1 MSHRNFTLFLAALGL
16 ASVACSTQ
24 SPLAPGTAGDEAPRL
39 MSAVPAST
47 GRTNADTSTALQA
60 ASTVAG
66 SYELFF
72 ISGGQI
78 VATLPVCGASSCQEL
93 SLRAHVESIFGPADR
108 GTVTFQYCSFKGRP
122 PNDITRADEAPS
134 SACEVD
140 GTGRWANLGSIRL
153 KEARDVDMNFGV
165 VQIPRTVGFR
175 FRYSPQGGDIASGVS
190 AAEDF
195 IWTEQ

>member
-1 MSHRNFTLFLAALGL
+1 MSHRNFTVFLAALGL

-24 SPLAPGTAGDEAPRL
+24 SPLAPGTAGDEVPRL
-39 MSAVPAST
+39 SVVPASS
-47 GRTNADTSTALQA
+47 GRTSADTSVALHA
-60 ASTVAG
+60 ASTVPG

-72 ISGGQI
+72 LSNGQI
-78 VATLPVCGASSCQEL
+78 VPTLPVCGPSSCQEL
-93 SLRAHVESIFGPADR
+93 TLRAHVESSFGPAAR
-108 GTVTFQYCSFKGRP
+108 GAVTFQYCSFKGRP

-140 GTGRWANLGSIRL
+140 GTARWANLLSMKVNESGDAS
-153 KEARDVDMNFGV
+153 MNFGFV
-165 VQIPRTVGFR
+165 RIPRTVGFR

-195 IWTEQ
+195 TWTAQ

>member
-1 MSHRNFTLFLAALGL
+1 MSHRNFTVFLAALVL

-24 SPLAPGTAGDEAPRL
+24 SPLAPGTAGDEVPRP
-39 MSAVPAST
+39 SAVPAST
-47 GRTNADTSTALQA
+47 GRTSADTSTASHA
-60 ASTVAG
+60 ASTVTG

-72 ISGGQI
+72 ISRGQI
-78 VATLPVCGASSCQEL
+78 VSTLPVCGASSCEEL
-93 SLRAHVESIFGPADR
+93 SLRAHVESSLGPADQ
-108 GTVTFQYCSFKGRP
+108 GMVTFQYCSFKGRP

-140 GTGRWANLGSIRL
+140 GTGRWATLLSMKVN
-153 KEARDVDMNFGV
+153 EAGEASMNFGF

-195 IWTEQ
+195 TWTAQ